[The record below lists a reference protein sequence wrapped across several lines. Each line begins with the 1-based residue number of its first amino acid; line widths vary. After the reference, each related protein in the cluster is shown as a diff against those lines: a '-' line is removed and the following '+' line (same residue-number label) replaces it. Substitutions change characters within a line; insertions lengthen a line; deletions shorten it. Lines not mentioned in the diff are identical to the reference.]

1 MGLTVPSAS
10 ALVRIVMVGF
20 LIAFDGESRRELT
33 ASLRNYAVGA
43 RGVPHPA
50 GMVRPEPKLVLRQ
63 VTRSG

>member
-1 MGLTVPSAS
+1 
-10 ALVRIVMVGF
+10 MVGF